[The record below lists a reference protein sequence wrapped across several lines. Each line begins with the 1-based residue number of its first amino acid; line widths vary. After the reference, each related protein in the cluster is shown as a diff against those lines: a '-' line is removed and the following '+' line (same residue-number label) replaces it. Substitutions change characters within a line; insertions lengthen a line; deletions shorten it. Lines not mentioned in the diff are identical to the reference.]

1 MKKGSKRGKR
11 RPYTPKN
18 SASGSVLLD
27 TIMSSSREDVQ
38 KEDLELLITPA
49 LAQLVSM
56 EDFGTITV
64 EGFVLLNEANCLVYC
79 LAKLLFEGA
88 RCDDV
93 VKVQLHGI
101 CQDAVDKA
109 EAASEA
115 LADMAERFKQVN
127 ELRATPEQMSV
138 IKDAIHVMP
147 KLTPLANRGTFFKA
161 MKDAQRM
168 VDQAV
173 GAPNGKS
180 AA

>member
-1 MKKGSKRGKR
+1 MSNGKRGKR
-11 RPYTPKN
+11 RPYTPKH

-27 TIMSSSREDVQ
+27 TIMSSSREDIQ
-38 KEDLELLITPA
+38 PQDLDLVITPA
-49 LAQLVSM
+49 FAQLVSM
-56 EDFGTITV
+56 EDYGTITI

-79 LAKLLFEGA
+79 LARLIFEGA

-147 KLTPLANRGTFFKA
+147 KLTPLANRGTFFKS

-173 GAPNGKS
+173 GAPSGKS

>member
-1 MKKGSKRGKR
+1 
-11 RPYTPKN
+11 
-18 SASGSVLLD
+18 
-27 TIMSSSREDVQ
+27 MSSSREDVQ
-38 KEDLELLITPA
+38 PQDLDLVITPA
-49 LAQLVSM
+49 FAQLVSM
-56 EDFGTITV
+56 EDYGTITI

-79 LAKLLFEGA
+79 LARLIFEGA

-93 VKVQLHGI
+93 VKAYLHSI

-109 EAASEA
+109 LAASEA

-127 ELRATPEQMSV
+127 ELRATPEQMFV

-147 KLTPLANRGTFFKA
+147 KLTPLANRGTFFNA

-173 GAPNGKS
+173 GAPSGKS